1 MQLVG
6 NRTYAVCVV
15 IIALAACQRFLGL
28 AVPQELWIVL
38 FGLVGI
44 AMRAA
49 VSGAATL
56 IALLLASSL
65 ALSGCVRD
73 TYDCEPDGTSV
84 SRTAFLWPTKL
95 ESAEFWVGTNKV
107 FRLGNYASDGGQ
119 EAAASVAAAAVGAA
133 MKAK

>member
-1 MQLVG
+1 MG
-6 NRTYAVCVV
+6 SDP
-15 IIALAACQRFLGL
+15 AA
-28 AVPQELWIVL
+28 AVP
-38 FGLVGI
+38 GP
-44 AMRAA
+44 AA

-119 EAAASVAAAAVGAA
+119 EAAASVAAAVTHKSRPTTTA
-133 MKAK
+133 